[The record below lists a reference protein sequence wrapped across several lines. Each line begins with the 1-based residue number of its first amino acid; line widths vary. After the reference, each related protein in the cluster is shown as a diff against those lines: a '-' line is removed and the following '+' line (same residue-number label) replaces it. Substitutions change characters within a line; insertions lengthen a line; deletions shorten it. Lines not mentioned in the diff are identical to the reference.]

1 MTLYDKLVKEKQ
13 ILEKLVQKRDELN
26 KKIEQSNA
34 KINVIEEDIENLEM
48 KTTVRV
54 IKSKGYTIS
63 DVREAITSGV
73 LDDILKTNSDE
84 KPQYGE

>member
-1 MTLYDKLVKEKQ
+1 MTLYDKLEKEKQ
-13 ILEKLVQKRDELN
+13 VLEKFIQKRDELN

-34 KINVIEEDIENLEM
+34 KIKLIEEDIENIEM
-48 KTTVRV
+48 RTTVKV

-73 LDDILKTNSDE
+73 LDGVLKR
-84 KPQYGE
+84 

>member
-1 MTLYDKLVKEKQ
+1 MTLYDKLEKEKQ
-13 ILEKLVQKRDELN
+13 VLEKFIQKRDELN

-34 KINVIEEDIENLEM
+34 KIKLIEEDIENIEM
-48 KTTVRV
+48 RTTVKV

-73 LDDILKTNSDE
+73 LDDVLKR
-84 KPQYGE
+84 

>member
-1 MTLYDKLVKEKQ
+1 MTLYDKLEKEKQ
-13 ILEKLVQKRDELN
+13 VLEKFIQKRDELN

-34 KINVIEEDIENLEM
+34 KIKLIEEDIENIEM
-48 KTTVRV
+48 KTTVKV

-73 LDDILKTNSDE
+73 LDDVLKR
-84 KPQYGE
+84 

>member
-1 MTLYDKLVKEKQ
+1 MTLYDKLEKEKQ
-13 ILEKLVQKRDELN
+13 VLEKFIQKRDELN

-34 KINVIEEDIENLEM
+34 KIKLIEEDIENIEM
-48 KTTVRV
+48 RTTVKV

-73 LDDILKTNSDE
+73 LDDVLKRWN
-84 KPQYGE
+84 

>member
-1 MTLYDKLVKEKQ
+1 MTLYDKLEKEKQ
-13 ILEKLVQKRDELN
+13 VLEKFIQKREELN

-34 KINVIEEDIENLEM
+34 KIKLIEEDIENIEM
-48 KTTVRV
+48 RTTVKV

-73 LDDILKTNSDE
+73 LDDVLKR
-84 KPQYGE
+84 

>member
-1 MTLYDKLVKEKQ
+1 MTLYDKLFKEKQ

-48 KTTVRV
+48 KTTVKV

-73 LDDILKTNSDE
+73 LDDILKTNLDE
-84 KPQYGE
+84 KSQYGE

>member
-1 MTLYDKLVKEKQ
+1 MTLYEKLDKEKQ
-13 ILEKLVQKRDELN
+13 VLEKLIQKRDELN

-34 KINVIEEDIENLEM
+34 KIKLIEEDIENIEM
-48 KTTVRV
+48 KTTVKI

-73 LDDILKTNSDE
+73 FDDILRK
-84 KPQYGE
+84 